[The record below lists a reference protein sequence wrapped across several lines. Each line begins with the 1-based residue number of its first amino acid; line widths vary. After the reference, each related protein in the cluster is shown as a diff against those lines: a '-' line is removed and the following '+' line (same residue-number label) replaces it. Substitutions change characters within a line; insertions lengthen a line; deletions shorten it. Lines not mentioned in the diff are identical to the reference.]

1 MKHMKLVFL
10 VLFETFVKSSFIYM
24 HMKKGTDVGCF
35 LLQILIPG
43 LPVIPIICVLSIDHN
58 LYKGGDH

>member
-1 MKHMKLVFL
+1 
-10 VLFETFVKSSFIYM
+10 M
-24 HMKKGTDVGCF
+24 HMKKVTDVGCF
-35 LLQILIPG
+35 LLQILILG